1 MRYKLV
7 TLPKTT
13 QKMPVINV
21 TPASHS
27 FPASGR
33 LTQNLVLNA
42 NTANVADSSYTFIL
56 HDNTIIS
63 MVVQEG
69 AGSGVGAT
77 TPFFLGEDDAPN
89 SKTLVAQ
96 SVKLTPVPV
105 TNVSSTQIT
114 VIGND
119 TGATSSITVTNRV
132 TLASLAAL

>member
-1 MRYKLV
+1 MGFLNN
-7 TLPKTT
+7 TT
-13 QKMPVINV
+13 ITVDAILTKK
-21 TPASHS
+21 
-27 FPASGR
+27 GR
-33 LTQNLVLNA
+33 
-42 NTANVADSSYTFIL
+42 
-56 HDNTIIS
+56 
-63 MVVQEG
+63 G
-69 AGSGVGAT
+69 AGSGIGAT

-105 TNVSSTQIT
+105 TNNSSTQIT

>member
-1 MRYKLV
+1 MKYIITFTVACL
-7 TLPKTT
+7 
-13 QKMPVINV
+13 
-21 TPASHS
+21 
-27 FPASGR
+27 
-33 LTQNLVLNA
+33 LN
-42 NTANVADSSYTFIL
+42 S
-56 HDNTIIS
+56 IS
-63 MVVQEG
+63 MAQDEWPRWRG
-69 AGSGVGAT
+69 ADLSDHSPDQGLLKKWPQDGPEQVWLYKDAGIGVGAT